1 MQLIQPGATV
11 FLDGSTTAFQ
21 MTRLLRDM
29 QNLTV
34 ITTGLYA
41 ALELSFAPDVTTI
54 VAGGILRRRT
64 SSLVDTLSPKLLR
77 RLHVDIAF
85 LSCRGFTA
93 ESGMMESDLREAQT
107 KTADATKMLES
118 KIGQQAASPA
128 EERLEKLE
136 TSLATLAAAA
146 KSDPDKTG
154 RIPQLAALAGAIYVS
169 ETAARSAA
177 YPFVRKFVVPNAIDT
192 QAIQPAVER
201 EKAVVYAGRFV
212 ASKGVLPMCAALAE
226 ALPRLP
232 DWRLRIFAIHT
243 SDEPETVATAQ
254 GMLAPLGDRAVWH
267 TDASPAEVMAAMSR
281 AAIAIAPSLAP
292 EGFGRAV
299 LEAMAGGAVVVA
311 APVAAFRE
319 VIGDSGVIL
328 PHVDQETI
336 AGAVLEL
343 ARNDAQRAAV
353 AKAGRARAIA
363 EFDIRASAKKLDAV
377 FAAVTGGQ
385 AGTARPR

>member
-1 MQLIQPGATV
+1 MKIAAVYPRGSRFSPALPTAQDLVLEGLVRYSAHRATTRV
-11 FLDGSTTAFQ
+11 FAADIASPFEGIDFHGLPPADG
-21 MTRLLRDM
+21 TRNVPTER
-29 QNLTV
+29 
-34 ITTGLYA
+34 IAA
-41 ALELSFAPDVTTI
+41 ALADFAPDVI
-54 VAGGILRRRT
+54 WVQAHIAVAVRLARRFKGVPV
-64 SSLVDTLSPKLLR
+64 LVHRHGVEPPVWSPR
-77 RLHVDIAF
+77 AWR
-85 LSCRGFTA
+85 
-93 ESGMMESDLREAQT
+93 
-107 KTADATKMLES
+107 
-118 KIGQQAASPA
+118 
-128 EERLEKLE
+128 
-136 TSLATLAAAA
+136 
-146 KSDPDKTG
+146 

-201 EKAVVYAGRFV
+201 EQAIVYAGRFV

-232 DWRLRIFAIHT
+232 GWRLRIFAIHT

-254 GMLAPLGDRAVWH
+254 GMLAPLGDRAVWR

-343 ARNDAQRAAV
+343 ARNDAQRATV